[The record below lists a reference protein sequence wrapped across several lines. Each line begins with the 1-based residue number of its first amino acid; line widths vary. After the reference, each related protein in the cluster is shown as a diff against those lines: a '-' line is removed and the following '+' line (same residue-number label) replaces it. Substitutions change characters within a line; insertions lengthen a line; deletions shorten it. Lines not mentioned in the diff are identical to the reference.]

1 MPRLKD
7 QTSAPPSQMQLHFGP
22 QSDLGNESEVVV
34 APVATAPSN
43 VVQVDF
49 VRTNSSKSQKNPASS
64 LNSEK
69 SYLGQVLDRARRLS
83 W

>member
-7 QTSAPPSQMQLHFGP
+7 QTSAPSSQMQLHFGP
-22 QSDLGNESEVVV
+22 QSDLGNESEVV

-49 VRTNSSKSQKNPASS
+49 VRTNSSKLQKNPASS
-64 LNSEK
+64 LKSEK
-69 SYLGQVLDRARRLS
+69 TYLGQVLDRARRLS